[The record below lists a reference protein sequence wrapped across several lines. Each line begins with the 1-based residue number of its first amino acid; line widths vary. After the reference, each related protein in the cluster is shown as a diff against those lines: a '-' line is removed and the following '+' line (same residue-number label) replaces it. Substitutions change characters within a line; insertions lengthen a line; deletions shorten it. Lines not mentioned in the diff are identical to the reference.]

1 MKGAGEKKSRA
12 ELRKFGLTMAVP
24 LTLLGGLA
32 WWRGSGLAEWL
43 WGAAAVFAVTG
54 LLVPGILGPVE
65 RAWMRFALILS
76 AIMTRVLLTLSFF
89 LVITP
94 FGWLLR
100 LMGKDLL
107 EIRIDRERDSYWSP
121 VEEDGPATRPGKP
134 Y

>member
-1 MKGAGEKKSRA
+1 MMKSDGPRTRA

-32 WWRGSGLAEWL
+32 WWRGSDLSTWL
-43 WGAAAVFAVTG
+43 WAAAGVFLVTG
-54 LLVPGILGPVE
+54 LILPGALGPVE
-65 RAWMRFALILS
+65 RAWMKLAWILS
-76 AIMTRVLLTLSFF
+76 SIMTRVLLTLSFF

-107 EIRIDRERDSYWSP
+107 ELRIDRERESYWVP
-121 VEEDGPATRPGKP
+121 VEPDGPATRPDKP